1 MYHALPPRFDLW
13 ADDAFG
19 YHPRMGKPVIGL
31 TGGIA
36 SGKSTVARLL
46 AERGAAVI
54 DADQLARDVVAK
66 GTVGLAEIVKT
77 FGTEILAT
85 DGTLDRAKLGTM
97 VFADD
102 AKRKKLEAITHPLI
116 GLEGLRR
123 MALLQD
129 GPAPYVVYEA
139 ALLVETG
146 RYQTF
151 SALIV
156 VAVSP
161 ETQLAR
167 LVGRDHLPEE
177 RALERIASQF
187 PMEKKT
193 SVATW
198 VIRNEGSLADLE
210 RDTDEVHRAIVERF
224 QLEES
229 RP

>member
-1 MYHALPPRFDLW
+1 
-13 ADDAFG
+13 
-19 YHPRMGKPVIGL
+19 MGKPVIGL

-46 AERGAAVI
+46 AAHGAAVI

-77 FGTEILAT
+77 FGPEVLAS
-85 DGTLDRAKLGTM
+85 DGTLDRAKLGTL
-97 VFADD
+97 VFADES
-102 AKRKKLEAITHPLI
+102 KRKKLEAITHPLI

-123 MALLQD
+123 MALLQE
-129 GPAPYVVYEA
+129 GPAPYIVYEA

-146 RYQTF
+146 RHDTF
-151 SALIV
+151 PALVV

-167 LVGRDHLPEE
+167 LVHRDGLPEE
-177 RALERIASQF
+177 RALERIASQL

-193 SVATW
+193 DVATW
-198 VIRNEGSLADLE
+198 VIRNDGSLEELE
-210 RDTDEVHRAIVERF
+210 RATLRVHRSILERF
-224 QLEES
+224 ELPKEA
-229 RP
+229 R